1 MESNQIEAG
10 NGQQLDVVIVG
21 AGISG
26 ISAAC
31 YLEKECPDN
40 SYRVIEAR
48 ESVGGTWDLF
58 RYPGIRSDSD
68 MHTFGFKFKPWTRPK
83 AISDGPSILEYL
95 NEAVDEYQVR
105 DNIDFGRRVT
115 SAAWDSSSSTWLT
128 TTLDEQGEIV
138 QYRSRLLFMC
148 SGYYRYAK
156 GYTPEISGL
165 ADFAGTVVHPQLWP
179 KDLDYSSKRVAVIGS
194 GATAVT
200 LIPAMADAA
209 EHITMVQRSPT
220 YILSMPGKDRLANLL
235 NSILPASWAYAITRW
250 RNIRFQNYFYKQA
263 RKNPGKARDYILKR
277 LRKALKPEIDVDKH
291 FTPSYDPWTQ
301 RLCLV
306 PDSDLFNALNSGKA
320 DVVTGNIKQVTA
332 DGIEMTDGEK
342 VEADIIVTATG
353 IQLEMLGGAEFFM
366 DGDKLDFS
374 DHFFYQGMMFSGVP
388 NLIQTFGYI
397 NASWTLRADL
407 NSMFVCG
414 LLKKMDATDTD
425 QCVPVLRQDEQDMQE
440 RDWVTDF
447 SPGYFKRAMHLF
459 PRQGDHAPWHNTQ
472 DYLLD
477 LELLK
482 NGPSD
487 DGVLTL
493 KKSKNR
499 KPPELD
505 PDAKSERQSTDKAA

>member
-1 MESNQIEAG
+1 MESDQIESG
-10 NGQQLDVVIVG
+10 DEQQLDVVIVG

-31 YLEKECPDN
+31 YLEKDCPGK

-95 NEAVDEYQVR
+95 NEAVDEYEVR

-115 SAAWDSSSSTWLT
+115 SAAWDSASSTWLT
-128 TTLDEQGEIV
+128 TTLDEQGEVV

-148 SGYYRYAK
+148 SGYYRYAE
-156 GYTPEISGL
+156 GYTPAIPGL
-165 ADFAGTVVHPQLWP
+165 ADFTGTVVHPQLWP
-179 KDLDYSSKRVAVIGS
+179 EDLDYSGKRVAVIGS

-200 LIPAMADAA
+200 LIPAMADEAA
-209 EHITMVQRSPT
+209 HITMVQRSPT
-220 YILSMPGKDRLANLL
+220 YILSMPGKDRIANLL
-235 NSILPASWAYAITRW
+235 NSILPANWAYAITRS

-263 RKNPGKARDYILKR
+263 RKNPGKARDYILTR

-291 FTPSYDPWTQ
+291 FTPNYDPWTQ
-301 RLCLV
+301 RMCLV

-320 DVVTGNIKQVTA
+320 DVVTGHIKQVTA
-332 DGIEMTDGEK
+332 NGIEMIDGEK

-353 IQLEMLGGAEFFM
+353 IQLEILGGAEFFM
-366 DGDKLDFS
+366 DGHKLDFS
-374 DHFFYQGMMFSGVP
+374 EHFFYQGMMFSGVP

-407 NSMFVCG
+407 NSKFVCE
-414 LLKKMDATDTD
+414 LLKKMDIADAN
-425 QCVPVLRQDEQDMQE
+425 QCVPVLREHEQNMPE

-447 SPGYFKRAMHLF
+447 NPGYFKRAMNLF

-477 LELLK
+477 LKLLK

-487 DGVLTL
+487 DGVLML
-493 KKSKNR
+493 RQSGAQG
-499 KPPELD
+499 PSQLD
-505 PDAKSERQSTDKAA
+505 PEPEVGNKSAEKAA

>member
-1 MESNQIEAG
+1 MESDQIESG
-10 NGQQLDVVIVG
+10 NEQQLDVVIVG

-31 YLEKECPDN
+31 YLEKDCPGK

-48 ESVGGTWDLF
+48 ESIGGTWDLF

-115 SAAWDSSSSTWLT
+115 SAAWDSDSSTWLT
-128 TTLDEQGEIV
+128 TTLDEQGEVV

-148 SGYYRYAK
+148 SGYYRYAE
-156 GYTPEISGL
+156 GYTPEIPGL
-165 ADFAGTVVHPQLWP
+165 EEFAGTVVHPQLWP
-179 KDLDYSSKRVAVIGS
+179 EDLDYSGKRVAVIGS

-200 LIPAMADAA
+200 LIPAMADEA

-235 NSILPASWAYAITRW
+235 NSILPAAWAYAITRS

-263 RKNPGKARDYILKR
+263 RKNPGKVREYILKR

-291 FTPSYDPWTQ
+291 FTPSYDPWSQ

-306 PDSDLFNALNSGKA
+306 PDSDLFNALNSDKA
-320 DVVTGNIKQVTA
+320 SVVTGNIKQVTA

-342 VEADIIVTATG
+342 
-353 IQLEMLGGAEFFM
+353 
-366 DGDKLDFS
+366 LDFS
-374 DHFFYQGMMFSGVP
+374 EHFFYQGMMFSGVP
-388 NLIQTFGYI
+388 NLIQTFGYV

-407 NSMFVCG
+407 NSMFVCE
-414 LLKKMDATDTD
+414 LLKKMDATDAS
-425 QCVPVLRQDEQDMQE
+425 QCVPVLREDEQDMQE

-447 SPGYFKRAMHLF
+447 NPGYFKRAMHLF
-459 PRQGDHAPWHNTQ
+459 PRQGEHAPWHNTQ

-477 LELLK
+477 LKLLK

-493 KKSKNR
+493 KKSEAKGASQLESNTEADN
-499 KPPELD
+499 KSPE
-505 PDAKSERQSTDKAA
+505 KAA